1 MHHRDGMKPVPM
13 TTRSKAMRHERSSW
27 AFAAIVG
34 VLLIAGPA
42 FAEDVPSPKRDR
54 AEFCK
59 QNPERCEQMKQRRA
73 EREEFCNQ
81 NPQKCEEQ
89 RARMKQRRAEFKA
102 KCEADPAWCEQKK
115 QERRE
120 RFHERHGMEPA
131 NEGAPQP
138 PE

>member
-1 MHHRDGMKPVPM
+1 
-13 TTRSKAMRHERSSW
+13 MRLDRSSW

-34 VLLIAGPA
+34 FLLIAGPA
-42 FAEDVPSPKRDR
+42 LAEDVPSPKRDR

-59 QNPERCEQMKQRRA
+59 
-73 EREEFCNQ
+73 Q

-120 RFHERHGMEPA
+120 RFHERHGMGPA
-131 NEGAPQP
+131 SEGAPQP